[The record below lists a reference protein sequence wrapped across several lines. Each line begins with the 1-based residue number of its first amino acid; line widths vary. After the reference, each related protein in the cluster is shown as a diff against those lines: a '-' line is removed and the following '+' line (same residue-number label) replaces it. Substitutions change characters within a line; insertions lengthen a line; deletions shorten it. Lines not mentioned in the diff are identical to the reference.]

1 MKMVNH
7 DKFYFILF
15 ILLKPVLNH
24 KLQKMQ
30 WKRKTK
36 NSKGIMDIMI
46 NGRFLKNFEKAK
58 ALKLWAIFLSE
69 MSGLEPDS

>member
-30 WKRKTK
+30 WKRETK

-58 ALKLWAIFLSE
+58 ALKAPGYILI
-69 MSGLEPDS
+69 

>member
-1 MKMVNH
+1 
-7 DKFYFILF
+7 
-15 ILLKPVLNH
+15 
-24 KLQKMQ
+24 MQ

>member
-30 WKRKTK
+30 WKRETK

-58 ALKLWAIFLSE
+58 ALKALGYILI
-69 MSGLEPDS
+69 

>member
-58 ALKLWAIFLSE
+58 ALKALGYILI
-69 MSGLEPDS
+69 